1 MNEEI
6 DAILGRYRRDASQ
19 LVSILQDVQAEY
31 NWLPKEVLIKVSE
44 DLGVALSRVYS
55 VATFFRA
62 FSLVPR
68 GRHTVTVCMGT
79 ACHVRGS
86 PRILGRAQEALGIE
100 PGGTTS
106 DLKFSLETVSC
117 LGCCALGPVMVVNGK
132 AHGKLA
138 VAEVSEVL
146 RACD

>member
-1 MNEEI
+1 MDEEI
-6 DAILGRYRRDASQ
+6 DAILGEYRRDASQ
-19 LVSILQDVQAEY
+19 LVSILQDIQAKY

-55 VATFFRA
+55 VATYYRA
-62 FSLVPR
+62 FSLIPR
-68 GRHTVTVCMGT
+68 GRHTVTICMGT

-86 PRILGRAQEALGIE
+86 PRILDRVGELLGVK

-106 DLKFSLETVSC
+106 DLKFSLETVNC
-117 LGCCALGPVMVVNGK
+117 LGCCALGPVIVVDGE

-138 VAEVSEVL
+138 VAKVGEVL
-146 RACD
+146 KACD

>member
-6 DAILGRYRRDASQ
+6 DAILGRYQRDASQ
-19 LVSILQDVQAEY
+19 LVPILQDVQAEC

-86 PRILGRAQEALGIE
+86 PRILGRAQETLGVE
-100 PGGTTS
+100 PGCTTA
-106 DLKFSLETVSC
+106 DLEFSLETVSC
-117 LGCCALGPVMVVNGK
+117 LGCCALGPVMVVDGEP
-132 AHGKLA
+132 HGKLA